1 MDYLVVLLR
10 IATIVPLLLI
20 LTLLM
25 GKRVVGELQVFDF
38 LIVITL
44 GSVVGA
50 DIADPQIEHGPTAF
64 AVLLLAGAQW
74 AISRLNIKNRYFGHL
89 TTFEPTVVI
98 QNGQVLHDRLKKT
111 RYSIDTLLE
120 LLRQKDIFRVSEV
133 EFAILEANGKLSV
146 LKKSQFQ
153 PLTPSDTGTPTEY
166 YGLNHTVI
174 LEGKVVKKA
183 LEELGIKESQLLET
197 LRNQNVDSPRDIF
210 HGELDTNGYLHF
222 SPYNIQRPLHDLRR

>member
-74 AISRLNIKNRYFGHL
+74 GISLLNIKNRFFGQL
-89 TTFEPTVVI
+89 TTFEPTIVI
-98 QNGQVLHDRLKKT
+98 QNGQILHDRLKKT
-111 RYSIDTLLE
+111 RYSLDTLLE
-120 LLRQKDIFRVSEV
+120 LLRGKDIFRVSEV
-133 EFAILEANGKLSV
+133 EFEFWMLMEK
-146 LKKSQFQ
+146 
-153 PLTPSDTGTPTEY
+153 
-166 YGLNHTVI
+166 
-174 LEGKVVKKA
+174 
-183 LEELGIKESQLLET
+183 
-197 LRNQNVDSPRDIF
+197 
-210 HGELDTNGYLHF
+210 
-222 SPYNIQRPLHDLRR
+222 